1 MISVVLLRCG
11 VEVVGWLRECLW
23 ILRRKLLG
31 TFAKTADS
39 GALGFLLELG
49 SLLFPC
55 VLYLRFHLTLGR
67 QEAGRE
73 LLLVEQLHVG
83 LQFICQFGN
92 GSHLLACQLHT

>member
-11 VEVVGWLRECLW
+11 MEVVGWLLECLW

-31 TFAKTADS
+31 AFAKATDS

-55 VLYLRFHLTLGR
+55 VLYLRFHLTLG
-67 QEAGRE
+67 
-73 LLLVEQLHVG
+73 
-83 LQFICQFGN
+83 
-92 GSHLLACQLHT
+92 

>member
-11 VEVVGWLRECLW
+11 VEVVGWLRECFR

-31 TFAKTADS
+31 AFVKATDS

-55 VLYLRFHLTLGR
+55 VFYLRFHLTLG
-67 QEAGRE
+67 
-73 LLLVEQLHVG
+73 
-83 LQFICQFGN
+83 
-92 GSHLLACQLHT
+92 

>member
-23 ILRRKLLG
+23 ILCWKLLG
-31 TFAKTADS
+31 AFAKATGL

-55 VLYLRFHLTLGR
+55 VLYLRFHLTLG
-67 QEAGRE
+67 
-73 LLLVEQLHVG
+73 
-83 LQFICQFGN
+83 
-92 GSHLLACQLHT
+92 

>member
-1 MISVVLLRCG
+1 MLANVYRTAIICCITNEAAPRMISVVLLRCG

-23 ILRRKLLG
+23 ILHRKLLG

-55 VLYLRFHLTLGR
+55 VLYLRFHLTLG
-67 QEAGRE
+67 
-73 LLLVEQLHVG
+73 
-83 LQFICQFGN
+83 
-92 GSHLLACQLHT
+92 

>member
-23 ILRRKLLG
+23 ILHRKLLG

-55 VLYLRFHLTLGR
+55 VLYLRFYLTLG
-67 QEAGRE
+67 
-73 LLLVEQLHVG
+73 
-83 LQFICQFGN
+83 
-92 GSHLLACQLHT
+92 

>member
-1 MISVVLLRCG
+1 MLANVYRTAIICCIKNEAAPQKSSVVLLRCG

-55 VLYLRFHLTLGR
+55 VLYLRFHLTLG
-67 QEAGRE
+67 
-73 LLLVEQLHVG
+73 
-83 LQFICQFGN
+83 
-92 GSHLLACQLHT
+92 

>member
-11 VEVVGWLRECLW
+11 VEVAGWLRECLW

-31 TFAKTADS
+31 AFAKATGS

-55 VLYLRFHLTLGR
+55 ILYLRFHLTLG
-67 QEAGRE
+67 
-73 LLLVEQLHVG
+73 
-83 LQFICQFGN
+83 
-92 GSHLLACQLHT
+92 